1 MTDELNASLCPH
13 CRFPA
18 AEGRSCAQLFS
29 CLELSV
35 RWMKQNGLFLHP
47 PSLSLREWMVRLLIT
62 APTLSGW
69 ETKQMGTHR

>member
-1 MTDELNASLCPH
+1 MTDELNASRCPH
-13 CRFPA
+13 CCFPA

-62 APTLSGW
+62 APALSGW